1 MVFAV
6 NRLPAQSRIL
16 QRYKLSSLALKTN
29 PSDSFITQNAH
40 IDGPSTFR
48 PQLVFPKGKR
58 GTFQAYLRAQQR
70 RHEDREI
77 WVRLMLLG
85 RYGPYY
91 EHAGPSDTNVDI
103 EYWRSVASAP
113 NIYEALQRL
122 TADEH
127 LTFNNHP
134 LFPFAES
141 IYTPQQNFT
150 NPGPPTWLTMHLI
163 ANKVLTSLHARLA
176 LDLALNQLRIVPK
189 TYRFP
194 LVLLAVHRLLK
205 FTQGEYLLEHF
216 ETILGVYSSTPEF
229 HYNELLA
236 VCGRLPKDDTSRQ
249 LILKLIGKMKEH
261 SVYIDKHVAANL
273 GVQAA
278 AYPDIAALLPPAHT
292 ASSAWG
298 HKFKPRYHIPSNL
311 TGVTRRQRTTRVSKM
326 SMADA
331 IQALTPGEQGPGS
344 KLSRLDAHEWS
355 ALVSSV
361 GRDPNIGTEALRAF
375 WDRVQSFR
383 GKDMDVA
390 SKTAIMD
397 AFRQRGQYEDALI
410 IWKSIFQTPGAI
422 DKRAL
427 TAAVM
432 SLCGAAQ
439 YKEAFDTMDA
449 FVFKNHLPSKD
460 DATWPESRARWI
472 EHRGRIQ
479 LDVPLING
487 LMDRL
492 NRGGRPDVVFKL
504 WDIMEKYYG
513 VWPDGI
519 TMTILLDAARRAY
532 LIDPT
537 MELALGQLGIFNPF
551 KRFWARQQLPETPS
565 AAISKML
572 EKPPESGFWHED
584 WAFVNAR
591 VVFRDAVLGNWPH
604 LQQIS
609 CPVGTYSPHS
619 KADGLWVTKDRSPEL
634 RWPTIIPFDRT
645 FHAYI
650 FLLGWN
656 ELQAEIP
663 LALAWMRA
671 LQIEPMYRTL
681 CAALMYFGEVAR
693 LPPLFE
699 SFELRRGQE
708 YGGDYG
714 KLRRWIADWVGESN
728 LPSENMIAAYRRG
741 DGQQRMRWYGR
752 KY

>member
-1 MVFAV
+1 MVFALS
-6 NRLPAQSRIL
+6 RRPEHSRIL
-16 QRYKLSSLALKTN
+16 QRCNLSSLALKTTSYN
-29 PSDSFITQNAH
+29 DSLQTTR
-40 IDGPSTFR
+40 TFR
-48 PQLVFPKGKR
+48 PHLVFPKGKT
-58 GTFQAYLRAQQR
+58 GTFHGFLRAQQR

-77 WVRLMLLG
+77 WSRLILLH

-91 EHAGPSDTNVDI
+91 DQPQRASEPDLDV

-113 NIYEALQRL
+113 NLYEALQRL
-122 TADEH
+122 VADEH
-127 LTFNNHP
+127 VTFKEHA
-134 LFPFAES
+134 LFPAAES
-141 IYTPQQNFT
+141 IYTAQPNFT
-150 NPGPPTWLTMHLI
+150 NPGPPTWLTLHLV
-163 ANKVLTSLHARLA
+163 ANRVANSQHAQLG
-176 LDLALNQLRIVPK
+176 LDLALNQLRTTPK
-189 TYRFP
+189 PYRFP
-194 LVLLAVHRLLK
+194 LVLIAVHQLLK
-205 FTQGEYLLEHF
+205 FKQSTHVLEHF
-216 ETILGVYSSTPEF
+216 DTILGVYTPTPQF

-236 VCGRLPKDDTSRQ
+236 ICGRLPKDDTAKQ
-249 LILKLIGKMKEH
+249 LILKLLGKMKED
-261 SVYIDKHVAANL
+261 SVVIDKHVAANL
-273 GVQAA
+273 GIQAA
-278 AYPDIAALLPPAHT
+278 AYPDIAALLPRHT
-292 ASSAWG
+292 TSSILSRV
-298 HKFKPRYHIPSNL
+298 HQPRYHVAPNTKGL
-311 TGVTRRQRTTRVSKM
+311 NRRRRTTRISKV

-331 IQALTPGEQGPGS
+331 IKALTPGEQGVTRT
-344 KLSRLDAHEWS
+344 LHLDSHEWS

-361 GRDPNIGTEALRAF
+361 GRDPTVGTEALRAF
-375 WDRVQSFR
+375 WDRVTAFR
-383 GKDMDVA
+383 GKSMDVA
-390 SKTAIMD
+390 TQTAVMD

-410 IWKSIFQTPGAI
+410 VWKSILQTPGSI

-427 TAAVM
+427 MAGVM

-439 YKEAFDTMDA
+439 YKDAFDTMDA
-449 FVFKNHLPSKD
+449 FVFKNYLPSQD
-460 DATWPESRARWI
+460 DATWPESRARWV
-472 EHRGRIQ
+472 EQRGRIQ
-479 LDVPLING
+479 LDVPMING
-487 LMDRL
+487 VMDRL

-504 WDIMEKYYG
+504 WDVMEKYYG

-551 KRFWARQQLPETPS
+551 KGFWARQQLLETPS
-565 AAISKML
+565 MAISKML
-572 EKPPESGFWHED
+572 ERPPESGFWHGD
-584 WAFVNAR
+584 WAFINAR
-591 VVFRDAVLGNWPH
+591 VIFRDAVLGNWPH
-604 LQQIS
+604 LQQVG
-609 CPVGTYSPHS
+609 CPVGTYSPPATTS
-619 KADGLWVTKDRSPEL
+619 RMWVTKERSPEL

-671 LQIEPMYRTL
+671 LQIQPMYRTL

-699 SFELRRGQE
+699 SFELRKGQE

-741 DGQQRMRWYGR
+741 DGQQRMRWHGR

>member
-1 MVFAV
+1 MIFAL
-6 NRLPAQSRIL
+6 NRLPAQPRIL
-16 QRYKLSSLALKTN
+16 QRSKLSSLALKTN
-29 PSDSFITQNAH
+29 PIDLFTTQNAH
-40 IDGPSTFR
+40 VDSPEVSK
-48 PQLVFPKGKR
+48 PQLVFPKGR
-58 GTFQAYLRAQQR
+58 MGTFQGYLRAQRR
-70 RHEDREI
+70 RHEDKDI
-77 WVRLMLLG
+77 WSRLMLLG

-91 EHAGPSDTNVDI
+91 DHTSPGDTNVDD

-113 NIYEALQRL
+113 NLYEALQRL
-122 TADEH
+122 AADEH
-127 LTFNNHP
+127 LLFRDHP
-134 LFPFAES
+134 LFPVAES
-141 IYTPQQNFT
+141 IYLPKPNST
-150 NPGPPTWLTMHLI
+150 NSRPPTWLTMHLI
-163 ANKVLTSLHARLA
+163 ANKVFTSKHATLA
-176 LDLALNQLRIVPK
+176 LDLALNQLRSTPK

-194 LVLLAVHRLLK
+194 LVLLAVHRLLRFRK
-205 FTQGEYLLEHF
+205 SNYLLEHVDA
-216 ETILGVYSSTPEF
+216 ILGVSTFSPEF
-229 HYNELLA
+229 HFNELLA
-236 VCGRLPKDDTSRQ
+236 VCGRLSKDNTSRQ
-249 LILKLIGKMKEH
+249 IILKILSKMKEQ
-261 SVYIDKHVAANL
+261 SIPVDKHVAANL
-273 GVQAA
+273 GIHAA
-278 AYPDIAALLPPAHT
+278 VYPDVATLLPT
-292 ASSAWG
+292 QTTNRIWG
-298 HKFKPRYHIPSNL
+298 HEYKPRYHVSPDL
-311 TGVTRRQRTTRVSKM
+311 KGLKRRQRTSRVSRM

-331 IQALTPGEQGPGS
+331 IKALTPEEQNGS
-344 KLSRLDAHEWS
+344 NKSLRLDSHEWS

-361 GRDPNIGTEALRAF
+361 GRDPNVGILALRAF
-375 WDRVQSFR
+375 WDRVQSVC
-383 GKDMDVA
+383 GKDIDIA
-390 SKTAIMD
+390 SRTAIMD
-397 AFRQRGQYEDALI
+397 AFRQRGHYEDALVV
-410 IWKSIFQTPGAI
+410 WKSILQSPSSI
-422 DKRAL
+422 DRRAL

-432 SLCGAAQ
+432 SLCGATR
-439 YKEAFDTMDA
+439 YKEAFDTMDS
-449 FVFKNHLPSKD
+449 FVFKNYLPSQD
-460 DATWPESRARWI
+460 DPTWPESRARWV

-479 LDVPLING
+479 MDTPLMNG

-504 WDIMEKYYG
+504 WDVMEKYYG

-519 TMTILLDAARRAY
+519 TMTILLDAARRAT

-551 KRFWARQQLPETPS
+551 KGFWARQQLPGTPS
-565 AAISKML
+565 TVISKML
-572 EKPPESGFWHED
+572 ERSPESGFWHGE

-591 VVFRDAVLGNWPH
+591 VIFRDVVLGNWPH
-604 LQQIS
+604 LQRVS
-609 CPVGTYSPHS
+609 CPVGTYSPQS
-619 KADGLWVTKDRSPEL
+619 KGGGLWVTKDRSPEL

-699 SFELRRGQE
+699 SFELRKGQE

-741 DGQQRMRWYGR
+741 DGQQKMRWYGR

>member
-1 MVFAV
+1 MVLAV
-6 NRLPAQSRIL
+6 NRLSSRIL
-16 QRYKLSSLALKTN
+16 QRCKLSSLALKT
-29 PSDSFITQNAH
+29 PQNNS
-40 IDGPSTFR
+40 PSTFR
-48 PQLVFPKGKR
+48 PQLVFPKGKT
-58 GTFQAYLRAQQR
+58 GTFHGYLRAQQR
-70 RHEDREI
+70 RHEDKEI
-77 WVRLMLLG
+77 WNRLVLLE

-91 EHAGPSDTNVDI
+91 NHAQRSDDVDA

-122 TADEH
+122 IADEH
-127 LTFNNHP
+127 VSFKDHP
-134 LFPFAES
+134 LFPAAES
-141 IYTPQQNFT
+141 IYAPQPNTT
-150 NPGPPTWLTMHLI
+150 NLPPPTWLTLHI
-163 ANKVLTSLHARLA
+163 VANKILNAQHARIA
-176 LDLALNQLRIVPK
+176 LDFSLNQLRTTPK
-189 TYRFP
+189 PYRFP
-194 LVLLAVHRLLK
+194 LVLIAAHRLLK
-205 FTQGEYLLEHF
+205 FKESAYLLEHF
-216 ETILGVYSSTPEF
+216 DAILDVFTETPQF

-236 VCGRLPKDDTSRQ
+236 VCGRLFKDETSRQ
-249 LILKLIGKMKEH
+249 LILKLLTKMKDTA
-261 SVYIDKHVAANL
+261 VPIDKHVASGL
-273 GVQAA
+273 GIHAA
-278 AYPDIAALLPPAHT
+278 AYPEIAAFLPTQT
-292 ASSAWG
+292 ASGLLSHT
-298 HKFKPRYHIPSNL
+298 HKARYHVSPNVKGL
-311 TGVTRRQRTTRVSKM
+311 DRRRRTTHTSKM
-326 SMADA
+326 SMAEA
-331 IQALTPGEQGPGS
+331 IRALTPGDPS
-344 KLSRLDAHEWS
+344 STRPLRLDSHEWS

-361 GRDPNIGTEALRAF
+361 GRDPTVGTEALRAF
-375 WDRVQSFR
+375 WDRVVASR
-383 GKDMDVA
+383 GKNIDIA
-390 SKTAIMD
+390 SQTAIMD
-397 AFRQRGQYEDALI
+397 AFRQRGQHEDALI
-410 IWKSIFQTPGAI
+410 VWKSILQTPGSI

-439 YKEAFDTMDA
+439 YKDAFETMDA
-449 FVFKNHLPSKD
+449 FVFKNYLPSKD
-460 DATWPESRARWI
+460 DPTWPESRARWI
-472 EHRGRIQ
+472 EQRGRIQ
-479 LDVPLING
+479 LDVPMING
-487 LMDRL
+487 IMDRL

-504 WDIMEKYYG
+504 WDVMEKYYG

-551 KRFWARQQLPETPS
+551 KRLWAREQLPETPS
-565 AAISKML
+565 VAISKML
-572 EKPPESGFWHED
+572 ERPPESGFWHGD
-584 WAFVNAR
+584 WAFINAR
-591 VVFRDAVLGNWPH
+591 VIFRDAVLGNWPH
-604 LQQIS
+604 LQQVS
-609 CPVGTYSPHS
+609 CPVGTYSPQATS
-619 KADGLWVTKDRSPEL
+619 DRMWVTKDRSPEL

-699 SFELRRGQE
+699 SFELRKGQE

-741 DGQQRMRWYGR
+741 DGQQRMRWHGR
-752 KY
+752 RY